1 MAYLLRAR
9 ERRDEVLLELD
20 AQLRDRDAW
29 VEKEAAAAAA
39 VQTRFR
45 SSSSRRKFKTKR
57 DKASMLQRIYRG
69 YEGRRRAWEQQ
80 KAVESTT
87 QNLLFDYFA
96 EVIQRTFRG
105 FHSRKVKHDFHA
117 RKKYI
122 EEMVSKSEELQ
133 QRLNQ
138 VAQEEAKKAEEAR
151 RAQRE
156 RKVKETTTQLHY
168 LLSTQAQRGV
178 MNAPYSQT
186 PTIDGVPVE
195 AVISNNVKDYLRTHK
210 LDVRKPVATTGGKPL
225 KMRATLRASSPF
237 DVAEERMRQEKKW
250 SKLRRV
256 DKKDFV
262 AGTKPPQPQYQRG
275 INDGSE
281 YIEPRKLRLSTKE
294 MLAKQ
299 KDKFMSKNG
308 FRMAVKSGRLF
319 DEED

>member
-9 ERRDEVLLELD
+9 ERRDEILLELD

-29 VEKEAAAAAA
+29 VEKEAAAAAT

-45 SSSSRRKFKTKR
+45 SSSSRKKFKTKR
-57 DKASMLQRIYRG
+57 DKAAMLQRIYRG
-69 YEGRRRAWEQQ
+69 YEGRRRASERQSE
-80 KAVESTT
+80 VERTT
-87 QNLLFDYFA
+87 QGLLFDYFA

-122 EEMVSKSEELQ
+122 EEMVSKSEDLQ

-138 VAQEEAKKAEEAR
+138 VAKEEAKKAEEAR

-210 LDVRKPVATTGGKPL
+210 LDVRKPVATKPL

-237 DVAEERMRQEKKW
+237 DVAEERIRQEKKW

-256 DKKDFV
+256 DKKDFIG
-262 AGTKPPQPQYQRG
+262 GTKAPQPQYQRG

-294 MLAKQ
+294 ILAKQ